1 MMMRNLICPS
11 VGIGIGAYIFHCKEA
26 AQTLK
31 ASAQVE
37 TPFSLRDERR
47 LDLLAG
53 ALGVSTALP
62 LEDLEDKA
70 IRVAEAIVAS
80 LSQDTTKESRL
91 VSAFGLESRKI
102 LRGEMEPSQ

>member
-47 LDLLAG
+47 FDLLAG

-62 LEDLEDKA
+62 LEDKA